1 MSRPHLRFLASNSG
15 WLVAR
20 FVKALSS
27 TWRADVTGLEHL
39 QAVRDEKCGIIF
51 CFWHGR
57 MLELA
62 ALHAGKEVGVL
73 VSSHPDGVMAA
84 KIVGPLGYVP
94 IRGSRRRT
102 PVAGFRAM
110 MRHAAAGGD
119 LAITPDAHTD
129 IHSVLPGAVALAR
142 RTGHALVPVAA
153 AARPCRRVESWD
165 RFEIPWPGA
174 RVKIR
179 YGSAV
184 WVAKAADE
192 RLIANASQELG
203 IRLCML
209 HRQLE
214 SEFTEQPRRVERRR
228 RATLSG

>member
-1 MSRPHLRFLASNSG
+1 
-15 WLVAR
+15 
-20 FVKALSS
+20 
-27 TWRADVTGLEHL
+27 
-39 QAVRDEKCGIIF
+39 
-51 CFWHGR
+51 
-57 MLELA
+57 
-62 ALHAGKEVGVL
+62 
-73 VSSHPDGVMAA
+73 
-84 KIVGPLGYVP
+84 
-94 IRGSRRRT
+94 
-102 PVAGFRAM
+102 VAGFRAM

-184 WVAKAADE
+184 WVAKAA
-192 RLIANASQELG
+192 AS
-203 IRLCML
+203 
-209 HRQLE
+209 
-214 SEFTEQPRRVERRR
+214 RVVG
-228 RATLSG
+228 SV